1 MTKKSFSV
9 DEISKP
15 RSRIKEQDKKERF
28 FE

>member
-9 DEISKP
+9 DEISKLG
-15 RSRIKEQDKKERF
+15 SRIKEQDKKERF